1 MFKDLGT
8 RVATVWEEMRPV
20 TKNLIEGA
28 LTTGAVAPLAK
39 NQQYYYDAKV
49 DWEVSDLLTAVDEL
63 SITPAVA
70 ADADKRHELELLAN
84 SCVRVLLD
92 RSASAEVFILLA
104 MRAIRANDFSGLDK
118 LTDVLAERF
127 SASEIAEIIRQT
139 EVPQIRAL
147 AFETLAMLSVQL
159 VAPLLDDPLYTQI
172 AIIALEQ
179 KAWEFES
186 DEAREALDQFDLE
199 GEIMEP

>member
-1 MFKDLGT
+1 MIKDLGT
-8 RVATVWEEMRPV
+8 RVATIWEGLRPV
-20 TKNLIEGA
+20 TKDLIEGT
-28 LTTGAVAPLAK
+28 LTTGAVTPLAK
-39 NQQYYYDAKV
+39 NQQFYYDAKA
-49 DWEVSDLLTAVDEL
+49 DWEVTDLLNAVDEV
-63 SITPAVA
+63 STTKTIA
-70 ADADKRHELELLAN
+70 ADKRLELEQLADT
-84 SCVRVLLD
+84 CVRVLLD

-104 MRAIRANDFSGLDK
+104 SRSIRANDFAGLDK

-127 SASEIAEIIRQT
+127 SPSEIAEIIRQT

-159 VAPLLDDPLYTQI
+159 IAPLLDDPLYTNI

-186 DEAREALDQFDLE
+186 EEAREVLDQFDNE
-199 GEIMEP
+199 AVFTEME

>member
-1 MFKDLGT
+1 MIKDLGT
-8 RVATVWEEMRPV
+8 RVATIWEGLRPV
-20 TKNLIEGA
+20 TKDLIEGT
-28 LTTGAVAPLAK
+28 LTTGAVTPLAK
-39 NQQYYYDAKV
+39 NQQFYYDAKA
-49 DWEVSDLLTAVDEL
+49 DWEVSDLLTAVDEV
-63 SITPAVA
+63 STTPTIA
-70 ADADKRHELELLAN
+70 ADKRLELEQLADT
-84 SCVRVLLD
+84 CVRVLLD

-104 MRAIRANDFSGLDK
+104 SRSIRANDFAGLDK

-127 SASEIAEIIRQT
+127 SPSEIAEIIRQT

-159 VAPLLDDPLYTQI
+159 IAPLLDDPLYTNI

-186 DEAREALDQFDLE
+186 EEAREVLDQFDNE
-199 GEIMEP
+199 AVFTEME

>member
-1 MFKDLGT
+1 MIKDLGT
-8 RVATVWEEMRPV
+8 RVATIWEGLRPV
-20 TKNLIEGA
+20 TRNLIEGT
-28 LTTGAVAPLAK
+28 LTTGAVTPLAK
-39 NQQYYYDAKV
+39 NQQFFYDAKA
-49 DWEVSDLLTAVDEL
+49 DWEVSDLLNAVDEV
-63 SITPAVA
+63 STTKTIA
-70 ADADKRHELELLAN
+70 ADKRLELEQLADT
-84 SCVRVLLD
+84 CVRVLLD

-104 MRAIRANDFSGLDK
+104 SRSIRANDFAGLDK

-127 SASEIAEIIRQT
+127 SPSEIAEIIRQT

-159 VAPLLDDPLYTQI
+159 IAPLLDDPLYTNI

-186 DEAREALDQFDLE
+186 GEAREALDQFDNE
-199 GEIMEP
+199 AVFTEME

>member
-1 MFKDLGT
+1 MIKDLGT
-8 RVATVWEEMRPV
+8 RVATIWEGLRPV
-20 TKNLIEGA
+20 TKDLIEGT
-28 LTTGAVAPLAK
+28 LTTGAVTPLAK
-39 NQQYYYDAKV
+39 NQQFYYDAKA
-49 DWEVSDLLTAVDEL
+49 DWEVSDLLTAVDEV
-63 SITPAVA
+63 STTPTIA
-70 ADADKRHELELLAN
+70 ADKRLELEQLADT
-84 SCVRVLLD
+84 CVRVLLD

-104 MRAIRANDFSGLDK
+104 SRSIRANDFAGLDK

-127 SASEIAEIIRQT
+127 SPSEIAEIIRQT

-159 VAPLLDDPLYTQI
+159 IAPLLDDPLYTNI

-186 DEAREALDQFDLE
+186 EEARDVLDQFDNE
-199 GEIMEP
+199 AVFTEME

>member
-1 MFKDLGT
+1 M
-8 RVATVWEEMRPV
+8 ATIWEGLRPV
-20 TKNLIEGA
+20 TKNLIEGT
-28 LTTGAVAPLAK
+28 LTTGAVTPLAK
-39 NQQYYYDAKV
+39 NQQFFYDAKA
-49 DWEVSDLLTAVDEL
+49 DWEVSDLLNAVDEV
-63 SITPAVA
+63 STTPTIA
-70 ADADKRHELELLAN
+70 ADKRLELEQLADT
-84 SCVRVLLD
+84 CVRVLLD

-104 MRAIRANDFSGLDK
+104 SRSIRANDFAGLDK

-127 SASEIAEIIRQT
+127 SPSEIAEIIRQT

-159 VAPLLDDPLYTQI
+159 IAPLLDDPLYTNI

-186 DEAREALDQFDLE
+186 DEAREALDQFDNE
-199 GEIMEP
+199 AVFTEME

>member
-1 MFKDLGT
+1 MIKDLGT

-20 TKNLIEGA
+20 TKTLIEGT
-28 LTTGAVAPLAK
+28 LTTGAVTPLAK
-39 NQQYYYDAKV
+39 NQQFYYDAKA
-49 DWEVSDLLTAVDEL
+49 DWEVSDLLTAVDEV
-63 SITPAVA
+63 STTPAIA
-70 ADADKRHELELLAN
+70 ADAGKLHELELLAN
-84 SCVRVLLD
+84 TCVRVLLD

-104 MRAIRANDFSGLDK
+104 SRSIRANDFAGLDK

-159 VAPLLDDPLYTQI
+159 IEPLLDDPLYTNI

-186 DEAREALDQFDLE
+186 EEARDVLEQLDRFD
-199 GEIMEP
+199 GEM